1 MGGFHGGF
9 LIWDGLE
16 KVCGRKMDGN
26 TKIQRF
32 LGKNPLVV
40 PVPKSGTGTHDA
52 VGKWYRYHSNWYR
65 YPLAV
70 RDWYWYQS
78 KWYRYTASTALFLH
92 IFAPLS
98 FVFVYRLFRDP
109 KKLLMGVK

>member
-16 KVCGRKMDGN
+16 KVCERKMDEN
-26 TKIQRF
+26 TKIQCF
-32 LGKNPLVV
+32 QGKNPLVV

-52 VGKWYRYHSNWYR
+52 EGKWYWYDSNWYR

-70 RDWYWYQS
+70 RDWYRYQS
-78 KWYRYTASTALFLH
+78 KWYRYHCFQQPCLC
-92 IFAPLS
+92 IFCTVKSRIRIPI
-98 FVFVYRLFRDP
+98 VGDP
-109 KKLLMGVK
+109 KK